1 MGTSRFLI
9 VAAACALCMGATT
22 ADTAHIVSPVDS
34 RGGPGA
40 YYAAGLKLLAGASV
54 RITAR
59 SGGWVQAEVEPKKS
73 GWIPAFVLD
82 SSQQPGAAG
91 ARLRSVSK
99 DFLRAVSSL
108 FGRPDRPAYV
118 SRAIVSLG
126 VRGFS
131 SAYAAHRNVVAS
143 DADAA
148 LWETPAF
155 DPSAYQAFVAER
167 FKGRDW
173 EALKR
178 RLPLDAPAP
187 VADPES
193 DKLGAALTAY
203 VAHADGLIRN
213 PALEAYLSEI
223 AMLVA
228 ESSHVYELPVHVYVL
243 NSAEPKG
250 FVSPNGVVFVSA
262 GALKR
267 MQSEAEFAFF
277 VGHELAHI
285 AFQHGLKK
293 VGRDEA
299 RAHQEEAFDE
309 MQQELGWDSREGD
322 KYVRTNEE
330 LSEIADQIHEY
341 FQREDNDHDELE
353 ADYWGLIY
361 AARAGY
367 VPEAA
372 ESLLTRMV
380 PAGKGDPGLLWN
392 GVPRDRRL
400 EGFRR
405 ELPRITLDR
414 KELRS
419 FDAEFHSAL
428 SPRKDSGT

>member
-1 MGTSRFLI
+1 MGTRGFLI
-9 VAAACALCMGATT
+9 VAAALSLGATG
-22 ADTAHIVSPVDS
+22 ADTAHVITPVDS

-54 RITAR
+54 RITGR

-82 SSQQPGAAG
+82 SAQASGSGAL
-91 ARLRSVSK
+91 LRSVPK
-99 DFLRAVSSL
+99 DLLRAVSSL
-108 FGRPDRPAYV
+108 FGRRDRPAYV
-118 SRAIVSLG
+118 SRVVVSLG
-126 VRGFS
+126 IRGFS
-131 SAYAAHRNVVAS
+131 SAYAAHRNVAAS
-143 DADAA
+143 DADVA
-148 LWETPAF
+148 LWEAPAF
-155 DPSAYQAFVAER
+155 EPSAYQAFLAAR
-167 FKGRDW
+167 FAGRDW
-173 EALKR
+173 DALKR

-223 AMLVA
+223 ATLVA

-250 FVSPNGVVFVSA
+250 FVSPNGIVFVSA

-293 VGRDEA
+293 IGRDEA

-309 MQQELGWDSREGD
+309 MEQDLGWDTREGD

-330 LSEIADQIHEY
+330 LSELADQVHEY
-341 FQREDNDHDELE
+341 FQRENNDRDELE

-372 ESLLTRMV
+372 ESLLLRMV

-392 GVPRDRRL
+392 GVARDKRL
-400 EGFRR
+400 EGCRR
-405 ELPRITLDR
+405 EFPRITVDR

-419 FDAEFHSAL
+419 FDAEFRAAL
-428 SPRKDSGT
+428 AGKKAAGT